1 MKESDNNVKLIVLD
15 RLISLKAVPA
25 HEKVLQVH
33 VCHIYIHIVVVKS
46 SHSRFQFHHS
56 YYCILTFSIPFPSFP
71 HSQDL
76 VMDILRVLSSPD
88 LEVRKKTLSL
98 VLDLITTRTVEEV
111 RLLTHNGS
119 LIHPTPSLPLTIP
132 SLPSPSLPSPP
143 SPPLPSPPWQIVLVL
158 KKEVASTSNGGGES
172 VDQKDVTGYRQSLVR
187 TLHHCSIRF
196 ASVAPAVVPL
206 VSCAPTS
213 SQ

>member
-1 MKESDNNVKLIVLD
+1 
-15 RLISLKAVPA
+15 
-25 HEKVLQVH
+25 
-33 VCHIYIHIVVVKS
+33 
-46 SHSRFQFHHS
+46 
-56 YYCILTFSIPFPSFP
+56 
-71 HSQDL
+71 
-76 VMDILRVLSSPD
+76 MDILRVLSSPD

-111 RLLTHNGS
+111 RLHTQWLTH
-119 LIHPTPSLPLTIP
+119 PSTHLLHRSV
-132 SLPSPSLPSPP
+132 SLPSPS
-143 SPPLPSPPWQIVLVL
+143 WQIVLVL

-206 VSCAPTS
+206 VSRAPTS
-213 SQ
+213 SH